1 MVKSSKAKQTDLIYK
16 ILIFYS
22 RGNGGRMDNSV
33 HKHFDFFLCEV
44 EADIAEEEAEQLKTF
59 FTGACSHLDSW
70 QRNIVFE
77 RLTPIL
83 DKLHETAAR
92 NRAEAERRKANIE
105 NAADPE
111 IKEILQLFYIK
122 RITLER
128 MADILYCDRTTIS
141 RKVKRYCKKYLD
153 KG

>member
-1 MVKSSKAKQTDLIYK
+1 
-16 ILIFYS
+16 
-22 RGNGGRMDNSV
+22 MDNSI

-44 EADIAEEEAEQLKTF
+44 EADIIEAEAEQLKAF
-59 FTGACSHLDSW
+59 FTGACSHLDGG
-70 QRNIVFE
+70 QRSIIFE
-77 RLTPIL
+77 RVKPIFT
-83 DKLHETAAR
+83 KLHATAAR

-122 RITLER
+122 RLTLER

-141 RKVKRYCKKYLD
+141 RKVKRYCKNHLE